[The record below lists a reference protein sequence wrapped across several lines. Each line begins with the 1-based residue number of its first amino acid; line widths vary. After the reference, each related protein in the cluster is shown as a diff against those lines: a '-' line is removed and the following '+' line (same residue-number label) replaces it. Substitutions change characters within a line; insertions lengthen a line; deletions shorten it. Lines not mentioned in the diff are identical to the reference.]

1 MHLKISQKWFFEKLK
16 SSPLL
21 TKLYKQ
27 NLKKS
32 LRACEKLLLEKNN
45 KSNEIINSFD
55 INYQKK
61 IESFKKKINVK
72 KNILVIGMGGS
83 SAGAKAINSIINSNI
98 FFFDNYD
105 LNYLFNFFQNHNLK
119 DFSIFV
125 ISKSGYTFETLAMLN
140 LTYQHLNLTLDD
152 KIIRK
157 NIFIITEKTDN
168 PLYNFAKSKKIHV
181 IEHNINIGGRFSVFS
196 QTATILFNI
205 NPRIIS
211 QSANCIMRKLTNVNK
226 EDHANPAVNAA
237 IILSLKKFYKIK
249 LTTNIIY
256 DYPLKNY
263 SYWFHQLFAESLG
276 KNNEAITPTTSI
288 CPKDYHSMAQLYL
301 SGPKNKLFNIYE
313 PEKTRHFKKFSR
325 LNLGFIEKTKP
336 NDLRLI
342 QYRALL
348 KAFDDEKIPYRIFSS
363 VGKSKNRL
371 SYIFELFAY
380 NIIETIILAY
390 AQNLNPYDQPA
401 VEQIKK
407 NTISF

>member
-16 SSPLL
+16 SNPALA
-21 TKLYKQ
+21 KLYKQ
-27 NLKKS
+27 NFEKS
-32 LRACEKLLLEKNN
+32 LSACEQILLEKNN

-61 IESFKKKINVK
+61 TRSLKKKINVK

-83 SAGAKAINSIINSNI
+83 SAGAKAINSFINSNI

-105 LNYLFNFFQNHNLK
+105 LNYLFNFFQKHSLK
-119 DFSIFV
+119 NFSIFV

-140 LTYQHLNLTLDD
+140 LTYQHLNLTLDE
-152 KIIRK
+152 KTIRK
-157 NIFIITEKTDN
+157 NIYIITEKKNN

-181 IEHNINIGGRFSVFS
+181 IEHNNNIGGRFSVFS
-196 QTATILFNI
+196 QTATILFDI

-211 QSANCIMRKLTNVNK
+211 QSANFIMRKLININK
-226 EDHANPAVNAA
+226 KDHTSPAVNAA
-237 IILSLKKFYKIK
+237 IIMSLKKFYKIK
-249 LTTNIIY
+249 ITTNIIY
-256 DYPLKNY
+256 DYSLKNY

-276 KNNEAITPTTSI
+276 KNDEAITPTTSI

-313 PEKTRHFKKFSR
+313 PEKTNHFKKFSK

-336 NDLRLI
+336 DDLRLI
-342 QYRALL
+342 QYRALV

-363 VGKSKNRL
+363 PYKLKNKL
-371 SYIFELFAY
+371 SYIFELFAF

-390 AQNLNPYDQPA
+390 VQNLNAYDQPA